1 MERRTGLTLSSY
13 ISICILFLLVAVF
26 SSSLS
31 AQPSIISSVV
41 VTVANANPTG
51 NCPVKVD
58 FTGRIK
64 SEGPTTISYQFVRS
78 DGSTGPVENLAF
90 NSAGEKTIPYD
101 WSIGGGGLR
110 SFDGWVKLRILT
122 PRRIESQAAAFAMR
136 CTAGPVSPQI
146 GIQAQTGNAKNNIG
160 TLFNQNS
167 GEFRLYLIGF
177 TCDRPT
183 DDKRLEEDGAGD
195 EVFLRTDVMFF
206 DGMRRDANFNGAFT
220 ANGTVQPFHQTKEI
234 GDNSGEHSY
243 RIRGGSA
250 SNIFGGNGG
259 FKAGDSFPT
268 ARPWTVRGQASPL
281 PFLVWQGALASGMN
295 GIAVMPSIWE
305 ADDNPSLLFSGSW
318 WPGFVSGAL
327 GNINRPVAE
336 YINDKFPNL
345 RPVPSDVISRV
356 SNTTFLY
363 EGGDISNL
371 DRPIGVQRFQGG
383 VRAYSYAYIPTVFV
397 LTYEAA
403 SNIAAN
409 IVPPETRSRG
419 VFTVRKV
426 DDAMGGDYTLY
437 FFVERV
443 NR

>member
-1 MERRTGLTLSSY
+1 MNQQNGFSLSSI
-13 ISICILFLLVAVF
+13 ISICIIFVLVVAF
-26 SSSLS
+26 SSSLL
-31 AQPSIISSVV
+31 AQASSISSVV
-41 VTVANANPTG
+41 VTTANANPTG

-64 SEGPTTISYQFVRS
+64 SEGPTTVSYQFVRS
-78 DGSTGPVENLAF
+78 DGSTGPVESLVF

-110 SFDGWVKLRILT
+110 SFDGWVKLRVIT
-122 PRRIESQAAAFAMR
+122 PRRIESQTAAFAMR

-160 TLFNQNS
+160 TLFNPNS
-167 GEFRLYLIGF
+167 GEFRIFLIGF
-177 TCDRPT
+177 TCNHPT
-183 DDKRLEEDGAGD
+183 EDKRLEEDGAGD

-220 ANGTVQPFHQTKEI
+220 ANATVQPFHQTKEI
-234 GDNSGEHSY
+234 GDTSGEHSY

-268 ARPWTVRGQASPL
+268 ATPWTVRGLGTPL
-281 PFLVWQGALASGMN
+281 PFLVWQGTLASGMS

-305 ADDNPSLLFSGSW
+305 ADDNPILLGRDYW

-336 YINDKFPNL
+336 YINDKFPTI
-345 RPVPSDVISRV
+345 RPVPSDVVSRV
-356 SNTTFLY
+356 TNANFLY

-371 DRPIGVQRFQGG
+371 DRPIGVRRFQGG
-383 VRAYSYAYIPTVFV
+383 VRAFSYAYNPTIVV

-426 DDAMGGDYTLY
+426 DESMGGDYTLY
-437 FFVERV
+437 FFVERI